1 MTAKLGRSRTGDPS
15 ERHSATRAPVQPSKT
30 SIFNRLD
37 KTGATEALS
46 NGFGPAPAR
55 LKILIGTPKRLEI
68 AVNRTKQNAEV
79 ISNRNKNATLAID
92 DLAGAHARIENLAHN
107 LDAAPRNPRGRP
119 NLTKEHFN
127 AGR

>member
-1 MTAKLGRSRTGDPS
+1 MTAKLGRTRTGDPS
-15 ERHSATRAPVQPSKT
+15 ERHSATRAPVQPSKA

-46 NGFGPAPAR
+46 NGFGLAPAR
-55 LKILIGTPKRLEI
+55 LNILIGTSTRLEI

-79 ISNRNKNATLAID
+79 ISNRNKIATFAVAD
-92 DLAGAHARIENLAHN
+92 FARDYNRIENLAHN
-107 LDAAPRNPRGRP
+107 RDFAPRNLRSRP
-119 NLTKEHFN
+119 NLTEEHSH